1 MLKKQ
6 NILYAPKISFK
17 IHKKFPKFLDLINN
31 SFKSKESDIGFF
43 NLKRKDSTST
53 TSSDNN

>member
-17 IHKKFPKFLDLINN
+17 IPKKFPKFLEIHL
-31 SFKSKESDIGFF
+31 
-43 NLKRKDSTST
+43 NLKNLTLDFLI
-53 TSSDNN
+53 

>member
-6 NILYAPKISFK
+6 NILYAPKISYK
-17 IHKKFPKFLDLINN
+17 IPKKFPKFLDLNNN
-31 SFKSKESDIGFF
+31 SFKSKESDIEFF

-53 TSSDNN
+53 ASSDNN